1 MSLAFFLETTALDTA
16 DVSHLILLT
25 SGLGYN
31 DPSGPGFYD
40 GRIMGEDDT
49 STGLSVTRTVFDNG
63 ALGAGSLTYGTLT
76 AANPDGGLASWLN
89 WGFSTA
95 TLKLGDEPAPIAA

>member
-1 MSLAFFLETTALDTA
+1 MSIAYFLETTALDTA
-16 DVSHLILLT
+16 GVSHPILLT

-63 ALGAGSLTYGTLT
+63 ALGPGSLTYGTLT

-95 TLKLGDEPAPIAA
+95 TLKLGDDTGPL